1 MAAYI
6 EKEAEFVRR
15 LHARTANGDITWYKT
30 DTDGVFQVQLQDYLV
45 QVNQRWADEN
55 GDSVYT
61 YVTVFNNEGG
71 LIDSFND
78 NMLLESE
85 ALGADASFLMS
96 ELFENAR
103 RIAMGMEQALDDL
116 IFVLDQEVIPS

>member
-1 MAAYI
+1 VAAYI